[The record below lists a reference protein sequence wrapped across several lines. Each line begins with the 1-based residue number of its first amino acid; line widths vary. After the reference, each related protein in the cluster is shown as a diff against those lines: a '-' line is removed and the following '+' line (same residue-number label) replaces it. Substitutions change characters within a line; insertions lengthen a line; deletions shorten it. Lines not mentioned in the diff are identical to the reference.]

1 MTNRPLARRAN
12 PSHPYIY
19 RSKMMMDGGEF
30 LVGTLSSLQN
40 NPEGRASWIIAGLWK
55 ATMPSS
61 KVNTTSATATSG
73 NDTAKNTS
81 VTSSGYLLMDDS
93 AVSILLDPTKTKN
106 HFDNTPIFGT
116 FIRHVL
122 VRL

>member
-1 MTNRPLARRAN
+1 
-12 PSHPYIY
+12 
-19 RSKMMMDGGEF
+19 MMMAGGEF

-73 NDTAKNTS
+73 NTTGKNTS
-81 VTSSGYLLMDDS
+81 VTSSGKFANMFNTVIVSSS
-93 AVSILLDPTKTKN
+93 ALHKHSIHNATITSIKS
-106 HFDNTPIFGT
+106 
-116 FIRHVL
+116 R
-122 VRL
+122 

>member
-19 RSKMMMDGGEF
+19 RSKMMMAGGEF

-40 NPEGRASWIIAGLWK
+40 NPEGRAWIIAGLWK

-73 NDTAKNTS
+73 NTTGKNTS
-81 VTSSGYLLMDDS
+81 VSSSGKFASMFNTVIVIGS
-93 AVSILLDPTKTKN
+93 ALHKHSIHNATITSIKSLK
-106 HFDNTPIFGT
+106 
-116 FIRHVL
+116 
-122 VRL
+122 